1 MRRIYTLFI
10 YLFVPL
16 IVMRLFLKSRKN
28 ISYRERILERF
39 QLAKLKTEEVDTWVH
54 AVSLGEVVAA
64 TQLIES
70 LLKADKK
77 VLITTMTPAGSKQ
90 VTSKFADK
98 VLHQYVPYD
107 LPWCVKRFFRAY
119 KPKTGVIMETE
130 LWPNL
135 LYFAN
140 LFGVKLGLVN
150 ARISDKAFKQYQK
163 TGKIFKPVLANF
175 SFIGAQSELDA
186 KRFISL
192 GAHESVVSV
201 AGNVKFDITHPGK
214 KLQDFSEFK
223 IAIGEDRIILIAAS
237 THDDEER
244 QLLTRLRKLQSEI
257 PGIILLIAPR
267 HIERFSDV
275 YALSEKLGFKT
286 AKRSNPVE
294 IEKTTEVLVIDS
306 LGEMLSFYQ
315 MSDYA
320 FVGGSLVPIGGHN
333 VLEPVVM
340 GVPVFCGPHMQNS
353 RSVCEQ
359 LHESGAIGW
368 RKDIDDL
375 VENIIEL
382 FNNPTKRKSQISQAF
397 QVLQAN
403 QGALQRYI
411 KLIV

>member
-1 MRRIYTLFI
+1 
-10 YLFVPL
+10 
-16 IVMRLFLKSRKN
+16 MRLFLKSRKN

-214 KLQDFSEFK
+214 KLQDFSESK
-223 IAIGEDRIILIAAS
+223 YMSLIVCEKEA
-237 THDDEER
+237 DEAKK
-244 QLLTRLRKLQSEI
+244 TRGQI
-257 PGIILLIAPR
+257 Q
-267 HIERFSDV
+267 
-275 YALSEKLGFKT
+275 
-286 AKRSNPVE
+286 
-294 IEKTTEVLVIDS
+294 IEKAHLHDN
-306 LGEMLSFYQ
+306 
-315 MSDYA
+315 
-320 FVGGSLVPIGGHN
+320 IGD
-333 VLEPVVM
+333 VVH
-340 GVPVFCGPHMQNS
+340 V
-353 RSVCEQ
+353 EQ
-359 LHESGAIGW
+359 
-368 RKDIDDL
+368 KDAKWKDL
-375 VENIIEL
+375 FENIHL
-382 FNNPTKRKSQISQAF
+382 
-397 QVLQAN
+397 
-403 QGALQRYI
+403 
-411 KLIV
+411 